1 MGQTMKSKAKS
12 QDNTPIKQFPDSSD
26 PYFILECLS
35 KTVDEIEMSVRT
47 ANGLMHAN
55 IRTIA
60 QLVQKT
66 EEELLAVKAFGRKS
80 VFELKEILAE
90 MGLSLGMDLRTMQ
103 FNSEKD
109 SEKSEFVAIGLLGNR
124 LKLFSLHRD
133 GRFVF
138 LDKMSTYGG
147 VYVITSETLRL
158 KQAVEELETLINEK
172 NVREEDLQEFFE
184 KNQEFILN
192 DQYKKAHSKVVLQKD
207 KQGTLVPDFILE
219 PYNPE
224 RLCDILDLKLPSA
237 KVWILKKN
245 RPRFSYAVLEAVA
258 QLREYSQFFEE
269 EDNRSKILQEYG
281 LLAYKPKLFVIIG
294 RRGPVT
300 PLVRRRIEIGTPDTK
315 VLTYDDIIEKI
326 RQTIFSTRKGKREIS
341 S

>member
-1 MGQTMKSKAKS
+1 MKSKAKS
-12 QDNTPIKQFPDSSD
+12 QDNSPIKQLSGPND

-35 KTVDEIEMSVRT
+35 KSIREFEMSVRSH
-47 ANGLMHAN
+47 NCLLHAN
-55 IRTIA
+55 IRTIG

-66 EEELLAVKAFGRKS
+66 EEELLALKAFGRKS
-80 VFELKEILAE
+80 LFELKDILSE

-124 LKLFSLHRD
+124 LKLLSLHRD

-158 KQAVEELETLINEK
+158 KRAVEELETLINEK
-172 NVREEDLQEFFE
+172 NVREENLQEFFE
-184 KNQEFILN
+184 RNQEFILN
-192 DQYKKAHSKVVLQKD
+192 DEYKKAHSKVILQKD
-207 KQGTLVPDFILE
+207 RRGTLVPDFILE

-224 RLCDILDLKLPSA
+224 GLCDILDLKLPSA

-300 PLVRRRIEIGTPDTK
+300 PFVRRRIDIGTPDTT

-326 RQTIFSTRKGKREIS
+326 RHTIFLTRKEKSEIGS
-341 S
+341 